1 MTISPRQ
8 GEAPHVQDR
17 PIVAMQDSG
26 RTLATAHLGQ
36 GALGLLRLS
45 TNRCPSPRLEQLLL
59 LLDLDYL
66 DSLPS
71 TLSRT
76 MSGILLSIVMMM
88 ILMLFVQLHEG
99 RAKEEEEESTV
110 CRSPRIA

>member
-26 RTLATAHLGQ
+26 RTLATVHLGR

-45 TNRCPSPRLEQLLL
+45 TNRYPSPRLEQLLL

-66 DSLPS
+66 DSPPS
-71 TLSRT
+71 ILSLT
-76 MSGILLSIVMMM
+76 MSGTWLSIVRTMM
-88 ILMLFVQLHEG
+88 LMLPDNVRYLVVNCEDDDVD
-99 RAKEEEEESTV
+99 A
-110 CRSPRIA
+110 P

>member
-26 RTLATAHLGQ
+26 RTLATVHLGR

-59 LLDLDYL
+59 HLDLDYL
-66 DSLPS
+66 DSPPS
-71 TLSRT
+71 TLSLT
-76 MSGILLSIVMMM
+76 MSGTWLSIVRTMMLM
-88 ILMLFVQLHEG
+88 SGTWLSTVRTMMLMLPAQLHEG
-99 RAKEEEEESTV
+99 GA
-110 CRSPRIA
+110 